1 MIHVMLI
8 IAYFCKFEGEKIILE
23 CHVLVEFQAVFL
35 MITDQLKGLENT
47 KSNLSKKCF
56 YLLEVSGRNE

>member
-1 MIHVMLI
+1 MD
-8 IAYFCKFEGEKIILE
+8 FEY
-23 CHVLVEFQAVFL
+23 HMLVEFQAVFL